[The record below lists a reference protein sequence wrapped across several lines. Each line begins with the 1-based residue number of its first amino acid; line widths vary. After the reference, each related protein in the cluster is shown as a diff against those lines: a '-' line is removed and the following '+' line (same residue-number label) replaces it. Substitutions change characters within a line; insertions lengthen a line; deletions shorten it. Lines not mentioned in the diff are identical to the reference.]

1 MNPRYA
7 FAISALFLVIAV
19 SYWFLSGDAAGATML
34 GALAIGMGVMSY
46 VLLAGSTRGSL

>member
-7 FAISALFLVIAV
+7 FAIGALFLVTAV
-19 SYWFLSGDAAGATML
+19 IYGLLSRDTAGATML

-46 VLLAGSTRGSL
+46 VLLAGSPRGSA